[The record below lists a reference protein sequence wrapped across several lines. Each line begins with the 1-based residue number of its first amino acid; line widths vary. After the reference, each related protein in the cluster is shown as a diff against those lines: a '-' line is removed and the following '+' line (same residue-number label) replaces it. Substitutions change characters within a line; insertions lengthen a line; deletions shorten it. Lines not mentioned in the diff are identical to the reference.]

1 MSKEELYKL
10 MQDRFEAYE
19 VLEILDISVEELCW
33 AFEDQI
39 EEYLP
44 ELKELLNIDEI
55 EEETESTDYDETE

>member
-19 VLEILDISVEELCW
+19 MLEILDISVEELCW